1 MVRLVG
7 SSGLASLKKKRIQL
21 RGGPSD
27 AAARGL
33 GYWRFSSLPAVVTA
47 AIVHRATSRG

>member
-1 MVRLVG
+1 MRLVG
-7 SSGLASLKKKRIQL
+7 SSAVASLKKKRIHL

-27 AAARGL
+27 AAAGGL
-33 GYWRFSSLPAVVTA
+33 GYWRSSSLPAVVTA